1 MQTFLLNYFLL
12 SCEWR
17 FFFLFVTSSNILYP
31 HFSSSKQMEDGW
43 EKDGLLAPKGEGH
56 GWGK

>member
-1 MQTFLLNYFLL
+1 MPTFFFFYFLL

-31 HFSSSKQMEDGW
+31 HFSSSKQMEDGVW
-43 EKDGLLAPKGEGH
+43 ERRTPRPLRGGAGVG
-56 GWGK
+56 